1 MTREISVGLAGC
13 GVVGGALVRL
23 LHESEPAVRERYGIT
38 FALSSVLVRDTSRDR
53 CLPLPSSLYTSDRGA
68 FIENEVDIVVE
79 ATGNAEA
86 ASEIARSA
94 LGRGK
99 TFVTANKELI
109 AREGDELASIAHSS
123 CAALDF
129 GASVGGSAPVIPLLR
144 DLIGVSTPKSVRGI
158 LNGTSNYVLS
168 LLERGV
174 TLDEALS
181 SARQRGLAEQDASR
195 DLDGRDVAAKLAIV
209 AWVAYGVSPQ
219 ALQVPR
225 YGIGAST
232 QALIEAAASLGG
244 RVRLLGECRAISD
257 RRIAA
262 FVEPVVVGR
271 DHAFA
276 RTEFEDNRVEVDLG
290 WPAPLSVSGPGAGG
304 APTATALL
312 GDLLKAA
319 SPAVNR
325 PVTHDAFKCGPDPRT
340 HRWLVARRDRY
351 EVLTARRDELQ
362 ARLERDGLDRAT
374 TAIARLEI
382 LANSAELA

>member
-23 LHESEPAVRERYGIT
+23 LHESGTAVRERYGVT
-38 FALSSVLVRDTSRDR
+38 FALSSVLVRDTARDR
-53 CLPLPSSLYTSDRGA
+53 CLPLPSSLFTSDRGA
-68 FIENEVDIVVE
+68 FIKNEVDIVVE

-109 AREGDELASIAHSS
+109 AREGDELACIARSAS
-123 CAALDF
+123 GGLDF

-144 DLIGVSTPKSVRGI
+144 DLIGVSAPKSVRGI

-168 LLERGV
+168 LLERGA
-174 TLDEALS
+174 TLDDALA

-219 ALQVPR
+219 RLQVSR
-225 YGIGAST
+225 YGIGNLT
-232 QALIEAAASLGG
+232 PRLIDAAASLGG
-244 RVRLLGECRAISD
+244 RVRLLGECAVVSD
-257 RRIAA
+257 NRIAA
-262 FVEPVVVGR
+262 FVEPVIVAG
-271 DHAFA
+271 DSAFA

-304 APTATALL
+304 IPTATAIL
-312 GDLLKAA
+312 GDLLRAV
-319 SPAVNR
+319 SPIPNR
-325 PVTHDAFKCGPDPRT
+325 PLHNETFGCGADPRT
-340 HRWLVARRDRY
+340 HRWLIVHEDRW
-351 EVLTARRDELQ
+351 EVLTARRDELPCGP
-362 ARLERDGLDRAT
+362 DGSKAV
-374 TAIARLEI
+374 ARLEI
-382 LANSAELA
+382 LTSDGRAS